1 MKRWELLLG
10 IMLALI
16 RRLLENLGG
25 YQKKEGAL
33 GRKFLVKVPFSFER
47 LSLNKDLKVR
57 YAVMPEG
64 KKYWGASND
73 VACHLCF
80 RCVLFC
86 GIFGGAVPASLLFM

>member
-64 KKYWGASND
+64 KKYWGGHYY
-73 VACHLCF
+73 V
-80 RCVLFC
+80 
-86 GIFGGAVPASLLFM
+86 IGGDNLPSPGSGLWHH